1 MQLLLNARYVWDSR
15 DFEQRL
21 LWLDFTVFCTIFN
34 ENFLVN
40 LKCKVAFDPET
51 EVPGFSGYL

>member
-1 MQLLLNARYVWDSR
+1 MPDIFGDSR

-21 LWLDFTVFCTIFN
+21 LWLDFTVFCTILN